1 MRFFLRSRFFCAFL
15 IIVGFV
21 GTDVC
26 ARSQQS
32 SSGLVVADSELAS
45 QAGMDILKRGGNAV
59 DAAIATA
66 LALSVVDQASSGLGG
81 GGFMVIYRAKDKKS
95 FALDFRETA
104 PAASRRELYL
114 KDDKPL
120 PAASLTG
127 PLAVAV
133 PGEVAGLFE
142 AHKKFATLPLAV
154 LAAPAI
160 KLAADGFP
168 LDATLRV
175 AIERG
180 VLNLKRFTDLG
191 RIYMPNG
198 EVPKVG
204 EPIRQPQLAATIQSI
219 VQQGREVFY
228 RGWIAEAIVDM
239 VKKEGGVMTLDDFK
253 NYKAVWR
260 EPLVGSYRGRTVITM
275 PPPSSGGVALL
286 QMLNVVEGYKFDQF
300 NHNSAPYLHLLGESM
315 KHAFADRAE
324 HLGDPDFVHVPI
336 RKLTDKSYAAW
347 VRGRISSDKT
357 HGPTYYGYYNYNGEK
372 GSTTHFSVIDRE
384 GNAVACTQ
392 TVNTRFGS
400 KLLVP
405 KVGIVLNNE
414 IDDFAI
420 HVETGNVYGLIGNQA
435 NSLQPNKRPL
445 SSMSPTII
453 VNGRRPEIVVGASG
467 GPRIINATFQT
478 ILNLLEFKMPV
489 TAAVE
494 SARIHHQWMPD
505 RMSVEVGVAAA
516 AAKELEKRGHALR
529 TQSALGVV
537 QAIAWDGLT
546 MTGAAD
552 SRKTERARTE

>member
-1 MRFFLRSRFFCAFL
+1 M
-15 IIVGFV
+15 
-21 GTDVC
+21 
-26 ARSQQS
+26 
-32 SSGLVVADSELAS
+32 VADSELAS
-45 QAGMDILKRGGNAV
+45 QAGMEILKRGGNAV

-114 KDDKPL
+114 KDGKPV

-133 PGEVAGLFE
+133 PGEAAGLIE
-142 AHKKFATLPLAV
+142 VRKKFGTLPLAV
-154 LAAPAI
+154 LAAPAV
-160 KLAADGFP
+160 KLAAEGFP

-180 VLNLKRFTDLG
+180 VNNLKRFADLG
-191 RIYMPNG
+191 RVYMPNG
-198 EVPKVG
+198 EMPKEG
-204 EPIRQPQLAATIQSI
+204 ELIRQPQLAATIKAIAQE
-219 VQQGREVFY
+219 GAEVFY

-239 VKKEGGVMTLDDFK
+239 VKKEGGVMTLDDLK

-286 QMLNVVEGYKFDQF
+286 QMLNVVEGYKFDEF
-300 NHNSAPYLHLLGESM
+300 KHNSAPYLHLLAEAM

-324 HLGDPDFVHVPI
+324 HLGDPDFVHVPV
-336 RKLTDKSYAAW
+336 RKLTDKNYAAW
-347 VRGRISSDKT
+347 VRGRISPDKT
-357 HGPTYYGYYNYNGEK
+357 YAPTYYGYYNYNGEK
-372 GSTTHFSVIDRE
+372 GSTTHFSVIDRD

-420 HVETGNVYGLIGNQA
+420 HGDIGNVYGLIGNQA

-445 SSMSPTII
+445 SSMSPTI
-453 VNGRRPEIVVGASG
+453 VLNNGRPEIVVGASG

-478 ILNLLEFKMPV
+478 ILNLIEFKMPV

-505 RMSVEVGVAAA
+505 RMGVEAGIAAEPR
-516 AAKELEKRGHALR
+516 KDLEKRGHALR

-537 QAIAWDGLT
+537 QAITWDGVT
-546 MTGAAD
+546 MKGAAD
-552 SRKTERARTE
+552 SRKVERARTE

>member
-1 MRFFLRSRFFCAFL
+1 MRFLLRARIFFCFL
-15 IIVGFV
+15 FIVSFV
-21 GTDVC
+21 AADVS
-26 ARSQQS
+26 ARSQQAS
-32 SSGLVVADSELAS
+32 AGLVVADSELAS
-45 QAGMDILKRGGNAV
+45 QAGMEILKRGGNAV

-114 KDDKPL
+114 KDGKPV

-133 PGEVAGLFE
+133 PGEAAGLIE
-142 AHKKFATLPLAV
+142 VRKKFGTLPLAV
-154 LAAPAI
+154 LAAPAV
-160 KLAADGFP
+160 KLAAEGFP

-180 VLNLKRFTDLG
+180 VNNLKRFADLG
-191 RIYMPNG
+191 SVYMPNG
-198 EVPKVG
+198 EVPKEG
-204 EPIRQPQLAATIQSI
+204 ELIRQPRLAATIKAIAQE
-219 VQQGREVFY
+219 GAEVFY

-239 VKKEGGVMTLDDFK
+239 VKKEGGVMTLDDLK

-286 QMLNVVEGYKFDQF
+286 QMLNVVEGYKFDEF
-300 NHNSAPYLHLLGESM
+300 KHNSAPYLHLLAEAM

-324 HLGDPDFVHVPI
+324 HLGDPDFVHVPV
-336 RKLTDKSYAAW
+336 RKLTDKNYAAW
-347 VRGRISSDKT
+347 VRGRISPDKT
-357 HGPTYYGYYNYNGEK
+357 YAPTYYGYYNYNGEK
-372 GSTTHFSVIDRE
+372 GSTTHFSVIDRD

-420 HVETGNVYGLIGNQA
+420 HGDIGNVYGLIGNQA

-445 SSMSPTII
+445 SSMSPTI
-453 VNGRRPEIVVGASG
+453 VLNNGRPEIVVGASG

-478 ILNLLEFKMPV
+478 ILNLIEFKMPV

-505 RMSVEVGVAAA
+505 RMGVEAGIAAEPR
-516 AAKELEKRGHALR
+516 KDLEKRGHALR

-537 QAIAWDGLT
+537 QAITWDGVT
-546 MTGAAD
+546 MKGAAD
-552 SRKTERARTE
+552 SRKVERARTE